1 MLPHRPLGKTGI
13 EVSCLGLGT
22 VKFGRTHNLRY
33 TEKFTLPDDA
43 QLKQLLD
50 VAREC
55 GMNLIDTAPA
65 YGFSE
70 ERLGDLLKSSRK
82 DWIIS
87 TKAGEEFILNKARDE
102 AWSQFD
108 FSAKQIRA
116 SVERSLRRLRTDYLD
131 LVLIHSDGEDE
142 KILTQT
148 EALDTLIQ
156 LKQEGWI
163 RAHGISSKTVAGGL
177 LASDMTDVVMLT
189 YNQQQPEDAPV
200 IEACAKSGTGV
211 LLKKVFASGQVC
223 HHDSPLDAQKKIQS
237 ALGFA
242 LKPQAVSSAVLGTI
256 NPEHLRENVMAILSQ
271 GLTS

>member
-1 MLPHRPLGKTGI
+1 MLAQRPLGKTGI
-13 EVSCLGLGT
+13 HVSCLGLGT

-33 TEKFTLPDDA
+33 PEKFSLPDDA
-43 QLKQLLD
+43 QLKHLLD

-55 GMNLIDTAPA
+55 GINLLDTAPA

-87 TKAGEEFILNKARDE
+87 TKAGEEFMLNKATDE
-102 AWSQFD
+102 ASSHFD
-108 FSAKQIRA
+108 FSAKNIRA

-148 EALDTLIQ
+148 EALPTLIQ

-163 RAHGISSKTVAGGL
+163 RAHGISSKTTRGGI
-177 LASDMTDVVMLT
+177 LAASMTDVLMVT
-189 YNQQQPEDAPV
+189 YNKQQPEDAAV
-200 IEACAKSGTGV
+200 LDVCTKTGTGV

-223 HHDSPLDAQKKIQS
+223 HHDSPLEAHKKIQL
-237 ALGFA
+237 ALEFA
-242 LKPQAVSSAVLGTI
+242 LKHPAVSSAVLGTI
-256 NPEHLRENVMAILSQ
+256 NAEHLRENVLAVLA
-271 GLTS
+271 G

>member
-1 MLPHRPLGKTGI
+1 MLPQRPLGKTGI
-13 EVSCLGLGT
+13 HVSCLGLGT

-33 TEKFTLPDDA
+33 AEHFSLPDDA
-43 QLKQLLD
+43 QLNQLLN

-55 GMNLIDTAPA
+55 GINLLDTAPA

-70 ERLGDLLKSSRK
+70 ERLGDLLKSTRK

-87 TKAGEEFILNKARDE
+87 TKAGEEFMLNKATNE

-108 FSAKQIRA
+108 FSAKHIRA

-148 EALDTLIQ
+148 EALETLIQ

-177 LASDMTDVVMLT
+177 LASNMTDVVMLT

-200 IEACAKSGTGV
+200 IEACAQSNTGV

-223 HHDSPLDAQKKIQS
+223 HHNSPQDAQKTIES
-237 ALGFA
+237 ALEFA
-242 LKPQAVSSAVLGTI
+242 LKPLAVSSAVLGTI
-256 NPEHLRENVMAILSQ
+256 NPEHLRENVMAVLVREN
-271 GLTS
+271 